1 MFRPGSA
8 RKEGEY
14 IMPLSGIPQPDILA
28 IDAALRLKKAGDSF
42 AFALPWYQDPE
53 TLMLV
58 DGKAEP
64 YDMPHLTAMYRY
76 LEQHGEL
83 YWIEWR
89 TPGGDFE
96 PVGDVTLWQEDLP
109 IVIGRKDLRGRGI
122 GHRTV
127 AALMERARRLGWREL
142 YVNEIYSFNTASR
155 ALFEGLGFAPCAR
168 TPQGARYRC
177 SLD

>member
-1 MFRPGSA
+1 
-8 RKEGEY
+8 
-14 IMPLSGIPQPDILA
+14 MPLSGIQQPDLLT
-28 IDAALRLKKAGDSF
+28 IDPTLRLKKAGHRFD
-42 AFALPWYQDPE
+42 FALPWYQDPE

-64 YDMPHLTAMYRY
+64 YDMPHLAAMYRY

-89 TPGGDFE
+89 TPGGTFE
-96 PVGDVTLWQEDLP
+96 PVGDVTLWPEDLP
-109 IVIGRKDLRGRGI
+109 IVIGRKDLRGQGI
-122 GHRTV
+122 GRRTV

-155 ALFEGLGFAPCAR
+155 ALFEGLGFVPYAQ
-168 TPQGARYRC
+168 TPKGARYRC
-177 SLD
+177 ALG